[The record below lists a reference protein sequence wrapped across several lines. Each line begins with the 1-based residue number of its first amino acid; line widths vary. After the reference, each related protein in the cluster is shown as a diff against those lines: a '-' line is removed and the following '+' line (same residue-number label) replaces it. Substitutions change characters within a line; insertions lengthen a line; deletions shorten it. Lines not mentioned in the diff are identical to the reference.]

1 MPQPHLPTVAGA
13 DQRSLTNR
21 FLDTRSMTEELA
33 APLSPEDQQIQS
45 MPDVSPTKW
54 HRAHTTWFFETFL
67 LQPWLEGY
75 ESFDPSFGYL
85 FNSYY
90 EAVGPRHTRADRG
103 MISRPTAAEVADYRR
118 HVDTAMVE
126 LLSATD
132 EHDDLVVLGIHHE
145 QQHQELLLMDVKHV
159 LSVNPTR
166 PSYLPSEYQPATD
179 PGAAGWVDV
188 EGGVVSIGHDG
199 TGFAFDNEGPLHE
212 VLLRPYQ
219 LADRLVTAGE
229 WLAFIDDGGYERPDL
244 WLSDGWHTVLEAGWN
259 SPMYWFCENDEW
271 FVHTLRGV
279 HPVGEHVPV
288 VHVSQYEADAFAR
301 WAGSRLPTE
310 FEWEHA
316 VAGQPLEGNVVSTG
330 ALQPTRVADCEDL
343 PDAPIRQAFGDVWE
357 WTASAYLPYPGF
369 EAAEGAVGEYNGKF
383 MSGQIV
389 LRGGCA
395 VTPVDHVRLTYRN
408 FFPPGSRWCFGGL
421 RLAKD
426 AS

>member
-1 MPQPHLPTVAGA
+1 
-13 DQRSLTNR
+13 
-21 FLDTRSMTEELA
+21 
-33 APLSPEDQQIQS
+33 
-45 MPDVSPTKW
+45 
-54 HRAHTTWFFETFL
+54 
-67 LQPWLEGY
+67 
-75 ESFDPSFGYL
+75 
-85 FNSYY
+85 
-90 EAVGPRHTRADRG
+90 
-103 MISRPTAAEVADYRR
+103 
-118 HVDTAMVE
+118 
-126 LLSATD
+126 
-132 EHDDLVVLGIHHE
+132 
-145 QQHQELLLMDVKHV
+145 MDVKHV

-330 ALQPTRVADCEDL
+330 ALQPTLVADCEDL